1 MMSLF
6 FSAQGQRIVCGGTT
20 SILAAEFLKEEL
32 ITDLNYIDPKI
43 PPIGKVKGIDLV
55 TEGVVTFSQ
64 VLAYARDYLGNN
76 KLYMDW
82 RTKRDGASMIA
93 RLLFEEATDIN
104 FFVGLAINSAH
115 QNTDLPIDF
124 NIKMKLVDEV
134 ADSLRKMGKQVQLSY
149 F

>member
-1 MMSLF
+1 
-6 FSAQGQRIVCGGTT
+6 
-20 SILAAEFLKEEL
+20 
-32 ITDLNYIDPKI
+32 
-43 PPIGKVKGIDLV
+43 
-55 TEGVVTFSQ
+55 
-64 VLAYARDYLGNN
+64 LAYARDYLDTN

-134 ADSLRKMGKQVQLSY
+134 ADSLRKMGKHVQLSY